1 MSVIN
6 FKKLCAGKWR
16 NLPFT
21 EGQGVFQLRTNNVL
35 EFFQSRNFFH
45 IQVLFYSVWKIKM
58 FFAEN
63 LEEKARPVNQ
73 GRLVGGLTKRPVLPS

>member
-1 MSVIN
+1 MEESP
-6 FKKLCAGKWR
+6 LYGK
-16 NLPFT
+16 
-21 EGQGVFQLRTNNVL
+21 GQGVFQLRTKNVL
-35 EFFQSRNFFH
+35 ESFQSRNVFH

-63 LEEKARPVNQ
+63 LEEKPRPVNQ